1 MRHVSRLSLHK
12 YWADEHMALIEDG
25 DEHMALIEHGRDSL
39 LGHYEAWLEVEFRGD
54 ATRETVV
61 NTRNHGLTP
70 FVEAYQDFIIDRE
83 RVARETYFVE
93 EEIL

>member
-12 YWADEHMALIEDG
+12 YEADNQMV
-25 DEHMALIEHGRDSL
+25 LIEHGRDSL
-39 LGHYEAWLEVEFRGD
+39 LGHYEAWLDVEFVSD
-54 ATRETVV
+54 DIRETVV

-83 RVARETYFVE
+83 RAARETYFVE